1 MVSGILVEDIIPKKG
16 GQCSFYLKLPKIK
29 IFKEK
34 IGSKFDTTKVMEG
47 AYTGSFSSGV
57 TISWDDGWDEKF
69 KHSSGSTATLIDGNG
84 FDWDYKVCDVDEAQK
99 VLDGLK

>member
-1 MVSGILVEDIIPKKG
+1 MKSEQVTKR
-16 GQCSFYLKLPKIK
+16 
-29 IFKEK
+29 
-34 IGSKFDTTKVMEG
+34 KVMEG